1 MMNGADSAI
10 RTEYFYSI
18 LGYWKTDEEFE
29 TSMCFLSVHN
39 AQRELRTGYFYY
51 IIEGLSNES

>member
-1 MMNGADSAI
+1 MEQTAQYELN
-10 RTEYFYSI
+10 TSI

>member
-1 MMNGADSAI
+1 MEQTAQYELN
-10 RTEYFYSI
+10 TSI

-51 IIEGLSNES
+51 ILKVDD